1 MYSRIVEH
9 LDLVVEV
16 MDNYPKD
23 EVTLRV
29 IVKTPRGDRSTS
41 HVLPRWRFEEDA
53 MLMTDRLMH
62 EAVAVH
68 VVTPMVEAMQH
79 RYTEE
84 SVRWFGPLARGRRAG
99 WPWNP

>member
-41 HVLPRWRFEEDA
+41 HVLPRWRFE
-53 MLMTDRLMH
+53 
-62 EAVAVH
+62 
-68 VVTPMVEAMQH
+68 VEAMQH